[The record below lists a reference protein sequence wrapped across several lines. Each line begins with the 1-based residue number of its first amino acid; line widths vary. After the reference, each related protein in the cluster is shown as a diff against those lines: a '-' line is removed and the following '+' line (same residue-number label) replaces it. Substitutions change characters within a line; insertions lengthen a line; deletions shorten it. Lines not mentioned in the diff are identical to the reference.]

1 MCSWAC
7 ECLHAQNVSVF
18 PTVSVGLIKDLTS
31 AWPGHDL
38 GACWPREHPARAS
51 VTARLA
57 LPKGPASPGAVT
69 GARLALTCLLI
80 QCQLQA
86 RSPTSTLGSQWGLSW
101 QTVGRRRL
109 AAAQQSIGA
118 SGRMDVI
125 QREHPWEPLGEGS
138 SSCKAPSWQGFV
150 PNAGT
155 RGSVAVHQMVH
166 AVVLWMLLCRNAVL
180 GPG

>member
-1 MCSWAC
+1 M
-7 ECLHAQNVSVF
+7 
-18 PTVSVGLIKDLTS
+18 SVGLIKDLTS

-38 GACWPREHPARAS
+38 GACWPQEHPARAS

-69 GARLALTCLLI
+69 GARPHSWQALTCLLI

-86 RSPTSTLGSQWGLSW
+86 PSPTGALGSQWGLSW

-109 AAAQQSIGA
+109 AVAQQSIGA

-125 QREHPWEPLGEGS
+125 QREYPWEPLGDGS
-138 SSCKAPSWQGFV
+138 SSCKAPSWQGFL

-155 RGSVAVHQMVH
+155 GGSVALRQLVH